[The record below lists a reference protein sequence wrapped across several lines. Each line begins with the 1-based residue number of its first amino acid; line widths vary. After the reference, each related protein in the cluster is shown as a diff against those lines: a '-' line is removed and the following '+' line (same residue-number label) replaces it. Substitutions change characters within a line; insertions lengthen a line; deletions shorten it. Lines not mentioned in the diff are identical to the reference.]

1 MWLGALPSQPMRHRE
16 VRKKGQKWNL
26 KLWVIKELKT
36 DGSIELEEP
45 YSRRTK
51 VVTRRFVQ

>member
-1 MWLGALPSQPMRHRE
+1 MRHRE